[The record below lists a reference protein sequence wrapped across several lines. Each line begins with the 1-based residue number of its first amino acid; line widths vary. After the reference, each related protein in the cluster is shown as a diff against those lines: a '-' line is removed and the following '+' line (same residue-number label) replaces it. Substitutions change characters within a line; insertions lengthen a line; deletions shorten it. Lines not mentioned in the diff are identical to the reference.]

1 MIKNMA
7 TELNFSKM
15 FLICLK
21 FICLGF
27 FAEIGKEALKG
38 YLGQYYSNLNP
49 TASAEQVQNFVTSQL
64 GEYAYA
70 TGGIVKYAKG
80 TDRDQQTMELK

>member
-1 MIKNMA
+1 MQASFKHDKAARVSHPHMIKNMA
-7 TELNFSKM
+7 TELNFFKM

-38 YLGQYYSNLNP
+38 YFEGLYFWHVS
-49 TASAEQVQNFVTSQL
+49 
-64 GEYAYA
+64 
-70 TGGIVKYAKG
+70 
-80 TDRDQQTMELK
+80 